1 MNLYDYLFTY
11 FTGTQR
17 LFHLFALTIDPGS
30 IKEGIYHRD
39 EVAIL
44 PDVWST
50 IVLLINNEGLKVVE
64 RIMDGGTY

>member
-1 MNLYDYLFTY
+1 MNLYYYQLTNC
-11 FTGTQR
+11 TGTQR
-17 LFHLFALTIDPGS
+17 LFHLFSLTIGPGS

-44 PDVWST
+44 PGVWST

>member
-17 LFHLFALTIDPGS
+17 LFHLFSLTIDPGS

-44 PDVWST
+44 PDV
-50 IVLLINNEGLKVVE
+50 
-64 RIMDGGTY
+64 

>member
-1 MNLYDYLFTY
+1 MNLYYYQLTNC
-11 FTGTQR
+11 TGTQR
-17 LFHLFALTIDPGS
+17 LFHLFSLTLGPGS

-44 PDVWST
+44 PGVWST

-64 RIMDGGTY
+64 RIIDGGTY

>member
-1 MNLYDYLFTY
+1 MNLYYYQLTNC
-11 FTGTQR
+11 TGTQR
-17 LFHLFALTIDPGS
+17 LFHLFSLTIGPGS

-50 IVLLINNEGLKVVE
+50 IVLVINNEGLKVVE